1 MALFFSIL
9 KLVRVNISLLVVSAT
24 YFGFVLTHSHFNKDT
39 CLMLIAVL
47 MHSFGNSII
56 NQFQE
61 IKIDA
66 IMERT
71 RNRPLPANKINKEK
85 ALIAGIVLV
94 VISIVIPIS
103 LKNYSIAVLL
113 LLNLVIYN
121 FIYTPLKQKTSFAL
135 LIGSLCGAFP
145 PIIGWMITDNKLE
158 VGIIFVA
165 AVFYMWQ
172 VPHFLFLTEKYKK
185 EYKKAGIKILIN
197 EISEE
202 SYNLISK
209 IWLMGYFLLL
219 ECTIFYL
226 LDNNMSFVILSV
238 VETILISLIFLKGN
252 KPVYKFNLLNLTVI
266 VFIGGYMLNY
276 FIRQF

>member
-1 MALFFSIL
+1 MTVFFSIL

-24 YFGFVLTHSHFNKDT
+24 YFGFVLTHRHFNKDA
-39 CLMLIAVL
+39 CLILIAVL

-61 IKIDA
+61 IQVDA

-71 RNRPLPANKINKEK
+71 RNRPLPANRINKEK
-85 ALIAGIVLV
+85 ALIAGIIL
-94 VISIVIPIS
+94 IAASIAIPIF
-103 LKNYSIAVLL
+103 LKNYFIVVLL

-121 FIYTPLKQKTSFAL
+121 FVYTPLKQKTSFAL

-145 PIIGWMITDNKLE
+145 PIIGWMITGRRLE
-158 VGIIFVA
+158 VEVIFVA

-185 EYKKAGIKILIN
+185 EYKKAGVKILIN
-197 EISEE
+197 EIPEE

-209 IWLMGYFLLL
+209 MWLTGYFLLL
-219 ECTIFYL
+219 EYTIFYL
-226 LDNNMSFVILSV
+226 LDNNISFIILSI
-238 VETILISLIFLKGN
+238 VETFLIGIILLIRH
-252 KPVYKFNLLNLTVI
+252 KPVYKFNLLNLTV
-266 VFIGGYMLNY
+266 VAFLGGYIINDF
-276 FIRQF
+276 FI

>member
-1 MALFFSIL
+1 MVALFFNIL
-9 KLVRVNISLLVVSAT
+9 KLIRINISLLVVSAT
-24 YFGFVLTHSHFNKDT
+24 YFGFVLTHSSFNKDA
-39 CLMLIAVL
+39 CLILIAVL
-47 MHSFGNSII
+47 LHSFGNSII
-56 NQFQE
+56 NQLQE
-61 IKIDA
+61 IQIDA
-66 IMERT
+66 LMERT
-71 RNRPLPANKINKEK
+71 KNRPLPANKINKEK

-94 VISIVIPIS
+94 AISIAIPIS
-103 LKNYSIAVLL
+103 LKNYPIAVLL

-145 PIIGWMITDNKLE
+145 PIIGWMITDNMLE
-158 VGIIFVA
+158 MEVIFVA

-185 EYKKAGIKILIN
+185 EYKKAGVKILIN

-209 IWLMGYFLLL
+209 IWLTGYFLLL

-226 LDNNMSFVILSV
+226 LGSNISFVILSV
-238 VETILISLIFLKGN
+238 IEIILLLLILLKRN
-252 KPVYKFNLLNLTVI
+252 KPVYKFNLLNLTV
-266 VFIGGYMLNY
+266 VAFIGGYLLNY
-276 FIRQF
+276 FMG